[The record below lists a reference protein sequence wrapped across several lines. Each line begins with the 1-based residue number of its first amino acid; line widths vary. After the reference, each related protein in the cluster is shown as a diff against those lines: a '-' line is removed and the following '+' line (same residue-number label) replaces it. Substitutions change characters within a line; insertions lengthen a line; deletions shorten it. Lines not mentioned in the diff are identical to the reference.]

1 MAQTLCFVPLLGS
14 HIMEKMIYSFFD
26 FSTVYPS
33 ALLMCVVFGSYWLW
47 FAIWKIGNAE
57 VTYKEAPILVKNLPF
72 IGRFVAQGFYFLLG
86 GVLVL
91 FGLVNLFQIGKFYL
105 AYYMC
110 DVAEIEGQVQI
121 LAVERTDGRDRELYS
136 IIFTVDNMVFDTS
149 NAYSPEEKAY
159 FIEGSHFRVQYGYI
173 GKHLM
178 IYKIFVLTPTPAS
191 PIRTAQCHPFPD
203 RVIIPEDPG
212 IGAHFQTFRRNDK
225 LC

>member
-1 MAQTLCFVPLLGS
+1 
-14 HIMEKMIYSFFD
+14 MEKMIYNFFD
-26 FSTVYPS
+26 FSTGYPS
-33 ALLMCVVFGSYWLW
+33 ALLMCVMFGSYWLW

-72 IGRFVAQGFYFLLG
+72 IGRLVAQGFYFLLG
-86 GVLVL
+86 GALIL

-121 LAVERTDGRDRELYS
+121 LEVEHTHGRDRELYS

-149 NAYSPEEKAY
+149 NSYSPEEKAY
-159 FIEGSHFRVQYGYI
+159 FMEGSHFRVQYGYI

-178 IYKIFVLTPTPAS
+178 IYKIFVLTPTPV
-191 PIRTAQCHPFPD
+191 FPNTD
-203 RVIIPEDPG
+203 DSMPPLPG
-212 IGAHFQTFRRNDK
+212 SGHHSRGSGNRCSFSDVPPK
-225 LC
+225 